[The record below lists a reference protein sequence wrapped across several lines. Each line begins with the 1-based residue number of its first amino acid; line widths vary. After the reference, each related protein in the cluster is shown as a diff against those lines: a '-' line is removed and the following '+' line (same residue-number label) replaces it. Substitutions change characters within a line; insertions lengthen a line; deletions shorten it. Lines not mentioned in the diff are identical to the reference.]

1 MRQGR
6 SQSICKR
13 ASEKSV
19 DLLHLPTSKRLKR
32 NLRSQAVLQ
41 TIQNLDYLKWLPPHS
56 ADPLPGISVSGLW
69 FRCFRN
75 GISKS
80 LAPERL
86 DFNISGSGA
95 SRFQDF
101 QLRSVRISI
110 FLASEQLRSVEIRVC
125 GRPWGPQGRS
135 QGCSGGCLMVP
146 GCSLG
151 GPWAPPVG
159 PWGCF
164 LRVHERD

>member
-1 MRQGR
+1 MFGTCPNHISCATGAAAAAAGWARMPGR
-6 SQSICKR
+6 P
-13 ASEKSV
+13 AGLAMLLKSMCI
-19 DLLHLPTSKRLKR
+19 
-32 NLRSQAVLQ
+32 N
-41 TIQNLDYLKWLPPHS
+41 LKWLPPHS

-110 FLASEQLRSVEIRVC
+110 FQGPERQNQEFSLEIED
-125 GRPWGPQGRS
+125 
-135 QGCSGGCLMVP
+135 L
-146 GCSLG
+146 
-151 GPWAPPVG
+151 
-159 PWGCF
+159 
-164 LRVHERD
+164 

>member
-1 MRQGR
+1 MLTLFGGCPRKLSTLVNR
-6 SQSICKR
+6 V
-13 ASEKSV
+13 AV
-19 DLLHLPTSKRLKR
+19 PR
-32 NLRSQAVLQ
+32 NFLGVLW
-41 TIQNLDYLKWLPPHS
+41 TVFNLKWLPPHS

-110 FLASEQLRSVEIRVC
+110 FQGPERQNQEFSMEIED
-125 GRPWGPQGRS
+125 
-135 QGCSGGCLMVP
+135 L
-146 GCSLG
+146 
-151 GPWAPPVG
+151 
-159 PWGCF
+159 
-164 LRVHERD
+164 